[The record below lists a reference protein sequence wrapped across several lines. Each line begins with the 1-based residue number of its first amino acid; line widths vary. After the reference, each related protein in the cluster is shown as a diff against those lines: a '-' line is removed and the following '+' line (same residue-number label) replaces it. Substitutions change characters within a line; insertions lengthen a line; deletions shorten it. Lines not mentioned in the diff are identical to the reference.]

1 MVDGPSGRTIVCTL
15 LLALMMVTAG
25 CPNPWQD
32 MEYEAT
38 GKVVEDPPEDAAV
51 LHYNN
56 ESVRSEEIIQQVVA
70 EAIVAY
76 ENRTGTPAPRRLYD
90 TSRELTKSQ
99 YRELNGTIAELDH
112 FPGDNETAIYVQRA
126 GYVVEIKTRTIT
138 LV

>member
-1 MVDGPSGRTIVCTL
+1 MVGSQSGRTVICTL

-32 MEYEAT
+32 TEYEAT
-38 GKVVEDPPEDAAV
+38 GKVVEDSPEDAAV

-56 ESVRSEEIIQQVVA
+56 ESVRSNEIIQQVVA

-90 TSRELTKSQ
+90 TSRELTRSQ

-112 FPGDNETAIYVQRA
+112 YPRDNETAIFVRRA
-126 GYVVEIKTRTIT
+126 GYVVEVKTRTVILT
-138 LV
+138 